1 MTFNC
6 IFPLDMHSNFK
17 QKDSDVRKVKK
28 TATWL
33 MFLLAYC
40 SGLQAGDGTRISLV
54 EPFFDAGSLHVVVRS
69 ENIFNPK
76 ISGTIN
82 SGLPCLVEVQVEL
95 YDHRGRVVRRLVQ
108 PFRISYNIWEE
119 KYQLESPDSTVI
131 FTDFSRLRKHFTLF
145 RSAGIVA
152 QAGLKPS
159 QSYRLRVRI
168 GVAPISSRQSRKLS
182 GWLDSSGKKDQ
193 DDITSEEQ
201 SSGFRVN
208 VSLLVSW
215 FLGNSKKHTHYSPW
229 FVRAFQTADIIR
241 TTLESK

>member
-17 QKDSDVRKVKK
+17 QKDSSVRKVKK
-28 TATWL
+28 TAIWL
-33 MFLLAYC
+33 MLLLAYC
-40 SGLQAGDGTRISLV
+40 SGLHAGDGAKITLV
-54 EPFFDAGSLHVVVRS
+54 EPFFTAGSLHVVVRS

-82 SGLPCLVEVQVEL
+82 SGLPCLIEVEVEL
-95 YDHRGRVVRRLVQ
+95 RDNSGRVMRRLVQ

-119 KYQLESPDSTVI
+119 KYQLDSADTVAI
-131 FTDFSRLRKHFTLF
+131 FTDFTRLREQFTLF
-145 RSAGIVA
+145 RSAAIVA
-152 QAGLKPS
+152 RSRLKAS

-182 GWLDSSGKKDQ
+182 GWLETSGGKNQ